1 MTHESQGF
9 VGQGQGQGHSQ
20 RRLYRQG
27 AKAFADFESPREAIP
42 ITCMGA
48 HTDSLQI
55 AENSDSENYEA
66 DADNAAVSDATAAAD
81 INPTDGD
88 GGDDCEV
95 CLVAPRNNSI
105 ALVPCGHRR
114 FCSSC
119 ADEVYNRARGCPIC
133 RANITMI
140 LRLF

>member
-1 MTHESQGF
+1 
-9 VGQGQGQGHSQ
+9 
-20 RRLYRQG
+20 
-27 AKAFADFESPREAIP
+27 
-42 ITCMGA
+42 MGA

-55 AENSDSENYEA
+55 AENSNSENDEA
-66 DADNAAVSDATAAAD
+66 DADNAAVGLSDATAAAD
-81 INPTDGD
+81 NSPTDGD

-95 CLVAPRNNSI
+95 CLVAARDNSI

>member
-1 MTHESQGF
+1 LRAVS
-9 VGQGQGQGHSQ
+9 HS
-20 RRLYRQG
+20 
-27 AKAFADFESPREAIP
+27 
-42 ITCMGA
+42 MGA

-55 AENSDSENYEA
+55 AENSDSENDEA
-66 DADNAAVSDATAAAD
+66 DADNAAVSDATAAATAAAD
-81 INPTDGD
+81 NSPTDGD

-95 CLVAPRNNSI
+95 CLVAPRDNSI

-119 ADEVYNRARGCPIC
+119 ADEVYNRGRGCPIC
-133 RANITMI
+133 RANISMI

>member
-1 MTHESQGF
+1 MNDTRIKVCTLDSCTHWNDVCRFDSNSYMRMQF
-9 VGQGQGQGHSQ
+9 LRAVSHS
-20 RRLYRQG
+20 
-27 AKAFADFESPREAIP
+27 
-42 ITCMGA
+42 MGA
-48 HTDSLQI
+48 HTDSL
-55 AENSDSENYEA
+55 NDEA

-81 INPTDGD
+81 NSPTDGE
-88 GGDDCEV
+88 DDCEV
-95 CLVAPRNNSI
+95 CLVAARDNSI